1 MQPNRR
7 PKPERQRQDH
17 LLTPLQVLGAP
28 FALQNRA
35 KRVNGALGIPIGRIP
50 DSAILSGATVFEI
63 MNAAEKVAPDRQR
76 VTGEGAVMA
85 LGHWLHRM
93 TRPALLLCSLQ
104 V

>member
-1 MQPNRR
+1 MPFLQRSVQPNRR

-63 MNAAEKVAPDRQR
+63 MNAAEKVAPGR
-76 VTGEGAVMA
+76 
-85 LGHWLHRM
+85 
-93 TRPALLLCSLQ
+93 
-104 V
+104 